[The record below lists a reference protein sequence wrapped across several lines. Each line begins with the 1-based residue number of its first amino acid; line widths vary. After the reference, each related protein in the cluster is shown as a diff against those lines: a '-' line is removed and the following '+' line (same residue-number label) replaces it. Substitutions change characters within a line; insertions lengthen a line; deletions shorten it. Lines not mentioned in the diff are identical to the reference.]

1 MRSWT
6 GLVTEIWVFATK
18 ILVIKI
24 KNFLFEHSSLGDCVK
39 PFFVNEIALFL
50 LHSGQKCIIVLLCI
64 FTSDVCY
71 DNEKVMRVQK
81 VTTLTN
87 DTSLCSIILV
97 LFLELISTCNW
108 AQYG

>member
-1 MRSWT
+1 MH
-6 GLVTEIWVFATK
+6 
-18 ILVIKI
+18 
-24 KNFLFEHSSLGDCVK
+24 NCSSMY
-39 PFFVNEIALFL
+39 
-50 LHSGQKCIIVLLCI
+50 

>member
-1 MRSWT
+1 MRSRT
-6 GLVTEIWVFATK
+6 GPVTEISVFATK

-39 PFFVNEIALFL
+39 PFFVNEIALFS

-71 DNEKVMRVQK
+71 EKVMRVQK

>member
-1 MRSWT
+1 MRSRT
-6 GLVTEIWVFATK
+6 GLVTEISVFATK

-24 KNFLFEHSSLGDCVK
+24 KSFLFEHSSLGDCVK
-39 PFFVNEIALFL
+39 PFFVNEIALFS
-50 LHSGQKCIIVLLCI
+50 LHSGQKCIIVFLCI

-71 DNEKVMRVQK
+71 EKVMRVQK